1 MNAYSTSWTSIWSG
15 YGKIFW
21 LWLLLGTS
29 QPSSGI
35 SYYQHVEPILEKH
48 CVQCHQAGEV
58 GPFALDTLAAARQHA
73 QQIVAV
79 TQARYMPPW
88 KPVEPGLRF
97 RHERRLTEAEIGVLA
112 NWVKTGMRAG
122 VARRKVNGRKAA
134 MTPADRT
141 WTMPRPF
148 VIPAEGEDPYRC
160 FVVPTG
166 EKEVRYIH
174 SFAFQPG
181 NRRVVH
187 HALFFFDLGGAAR
200 RLDEEAEGEG
210 YPCFGSPGF
219 LPAGSLGGWSPG
231 YSRLTM
237 PPGTAVRVPPGA
249 DLVMQLH
256 YQPTGR
262 PEEDQSRLYVYFAPG
277 PPARR
282 LIDIG
287 LSSRDIDIPAGE
299 ADYRVTDW
307 FETPVDVDLW
317 QIIPHAHLLAR
328 EMRAWFVDPEG
339 QRHPVLTI
347 TDWDFNWQD
356 IYQLEKPLRLR
367 AGSRLE
373 MEIRYDNSAANPR
386 NPNSP
391 PQRVGWGPGVKDEMA
406 GMHWNVTVVD
416 EAQDL
421 AELTHSLWG
430 KMMRSLQGR

>member
-1 MNAYSTSWTSIWSG
+1 M
-15 YGKIFW
+15 
-21 LWLLLGTS
+21 
-29 QPSSGI
+29 
-35 SYYQHVEPILEKH
+35 
-48 CVQCHQAGEV
+48 QCHQAGEV

-73 QQIVAV
+73 RQIVAV
-79 TQARYMPPW
+79 TRARYMPPW
-88 KPVEPGLRF
+88 KPVAPGLRF
-97 RHERRLTEAEIGVLA
+97 RHERRMTAAEIGVLE

-122 VARRKVNGRKAA
+122 VARKGGRARKEPVAA
-134 MTPADRT
+134 ADRT
-141 WTMPRPF
+141 WTMRQPF
-148 VIPAEGEDPYRC
+148 RIPAEGEDPYRC

-166 EKEVRYIH
+166 EKEARYIH

-200 RLDEEAEGEG
+200 RLDAEAEGEG

-231 YSRLTM
+231 NGRLTM

-262 PEEDQSRLYVYFAPG
+262 EEEDQSRLEVYFAAG
-277 PPARR
+277 PPERR

-287 LSSRDIDIPAGE
+287 LSSRAIDIPAGA

-328 EMRAWFVDPEG
+328 ELRAWYVDPEG
-339 QRHPVLTI
+339 GKHPVLTI

-373 MEIRYDNSAANPR
+373 MEIRYDNSAGNPR

-416 EAQDL
+416 EARDL
-421 AELTHSLWG
+421 GELTHSLWG
-430 KMMRSLQGR
+430 KMMRSRQGR